1 MLNNVSLMGRLCGHP
16 ELRYTTNN
24 TAVTSFTLAV
34 DRDYVKAGEAR
45 QADFIDVVAWRSTAE
60 FVCRYFS
67 KGQLI
72 ALHGAI
78 QTRNYQD
85 KQGNNRKATE
95 VLAASVYFAEPK
107 KAAPNEPEDVDY
119 SGEDFTEISDED
131 LPFN

>member
-1 MLNNVSLMGRLCGHP
+1 MLNNVSLMERLCAHP
-16 ELRYTTNN
+16 ELSYNTNN
-24 TAVTSFTLAV
+24 KAVTSFTLAV
-34 DRDYVKAGEAR
+34 DRSYVKAGGER

-72 ALHGAI
+72 ALQAAI
-78 QTRNYQD
+78 QTRNYQY

-95 VLAASVYFAEPK
+95 VLATSVYFAEPK
-107 KAAPNEPEDVDY
+107 KTVSNEPEDVDY
-119 SGEDFTEISDED
+119 NGEDFTEISDDD